1 MIRLSYFTMIFALVA
16 APAFA
21 HDGAGL
27 THFLTQADHVAGLI
41 AAIALPG
48 LFWLVLRGKA
58 PLPQRQKIQQKIR
71 KD

>member
-1 MIRLSYFTMIFALVA
+1 MIRLSFFTILFSLVT

-27 THFLTQADHVAGLI
+27 VHFLTQADHVGTLI
-41 AAIALPG
+41 AAAAAIALPA
-48 LFWLVLRGKA
+48 LFWLVLRSKA
-58 PLPQRQKIQQKIR
+58 PQPQRQKIR